1 MFCKG
6 FEELFKAK
14 LELCVN
20 VGPWSQTRMCESARG
35 RHYNPIFETNQLL
48 FLFLPLLKVHVD
60 QSLQLQQIFLH
71 PLPVDILASQ
81 HTRTHAIRMC
91 NAFFFLSFFLGVV
104 ITLVLQSWHLCGDIH
119 QSQLSLPQGFS
130 GQRAVW
136 PATCKKKK
144 KKKDITASNFLNL
157 QCCIVWHCS
166 RPLQW

>member
-48 FLFLPLLKVHVD
+48 FLFLPLLKVHID
-60 QSLQLQQIFLH
+60 QSLQLQQVFLH

-81 HTRTHAIRMC
+81 HTRTHARNKNVQCIF
-91 NAFFFLSFFLGVV
+91 FFFLFFL
-104 ITLVLQSWHLCGDIH
+104 VLWSRLCCSHDIYAGTYIKVN
-119 QSQLSLPQGFS
+119 SLSLRDFRGS
-130 GQRAVW
+130 ELCDQRPV
-136 PATCKKKK
+136 KKKEK
-144 KKKDITASNFLNL
+144 KKTLLHPIF
-157 QCCIVWHCS
+157 
-166 RPLQW
+166 